1 MLQIFFRYAAFYCSI
16 FDLLLNITKKDKKFS
31 LPKDEDVSY
40 EQMNDPRGH
49 LEF

>member
-16 FDLLLNITKKDKKFS
+16 FDLLLNKKDKKFS
-31 LPKDEDVSY
+31 LAKDEDVSY

-49 LEF
+49 FKF

>member
-16 FDLLLNITKKDKKFS
+16 FDVLLNIKRWRVLLGKN
-31 LPKDEDVSY
+31 EEVSN

-49 LEF
+49 FKF